1 MHISPRTFGIV
12 ILVITLA
19 GCAGRS
25 PQPVALVQPTDPQMD
40 CAAIS
45 IEAQAN
51 NAKLQA
57 LGGEQGNKVAQN
69 VTAGVVGLFIWPV
82 WFAMDFQGAA
92 DKEEVAINS
101 RNQYL
106 AVMAQQRHCG
116 APTPSP
122 GVAPAPSVPFR
133 GS

>member
-1 MHISPRTFGIV
+1 MHVSPY
-12 ILVITLA
+12 TLA
-19 GCAGRS
+19 AAVLVVGLGACAGRA
-25 PQPVALVQPTDPQMD
+25 PQPVALVTPMDPQMD

-51 NAKLQA
+51 NTKLQA

-69 VTAGVVGLFIWPV
+69 VAAGVVGLFIWPV
-82 WFAMDFQGAA
+82 WFAMDFQGSA
-92 DKEEVAINS
+92 DKEEAALNS

-106 AVMAQQRHCG
+106 AVMAQQRRCG
-116 APTPSP
+116 APAAPP
-122 GVAPAPSVPFR
+122 GVAPAPMVPFR

>member
-1 MHISPRTFGIV
+1 MHISPRTFV
-12 ILVITLA
+12 APILAVALV
-19 GCAGRS
+19 GCAGRA
-25 PQPVALVQPTDPQMD
+25 PQPVAIVQPMDPQMD

-51 NAKLQA
+51 NAKIQA

-92 DKEEVAINS
+92 DKEEAAINS

-116 APTPSP
+116 APAQP
-122 GVAPAPSVPFR
+122 VAPTPPQPYR

>member
-1 MHISPRTFGIV
+1 MPHSQYRFV
-12 ILVITLA
+12 VAAILIIGLA

-25 PQPVALVQPTDPQMD
+25 AQPVAIVQPTDPQMD

-57 LGGEQGNKVAQN
+57 LGAEEGNKVGQN
-69 VTAGVVGLFIWPV
+69 VAAGVVGLFIWPV

-92 DKEEVAINS
+92 DKEEAAINS

-116 APTPSP
+116 APAAPQPIAPTTPY
-122 GVAPAPSVPFR
+122 R

>member
-1 MHISPRTFGIV
+1 MHISPNTV
-12 ILVITLA
+12 VTAILIIGLA
-19 GCAGRS
+19 GCAGRA

-51 NAKLQA
+51 NTKMQA

-69 VTAGVVGLFIWPV
+69 VAAGVVGLFIWPV

-92 DKEEVAINS
+92 DKEEAAINS

-116 APTPSP
+116 APASP
-122 GVAPAPSVPFR
+122 PPIAPAPSVPFR